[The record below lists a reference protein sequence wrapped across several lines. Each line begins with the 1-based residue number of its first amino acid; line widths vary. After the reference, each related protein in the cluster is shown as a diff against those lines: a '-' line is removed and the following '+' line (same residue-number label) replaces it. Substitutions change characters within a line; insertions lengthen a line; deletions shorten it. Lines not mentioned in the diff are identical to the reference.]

1 MVVYTTAKC
10 GHCGVNWTALSP
22 KAPNTV
28 FGKLGPPVIRCAS
41 CLKDNKTGYK
51 LIRDLNPLE
60 KILYV
65 KVKNI
70 FGIILSLVF
79 IAMGVYLGYDIV
91 YDESIKDEG
100 NFLMI
105 FLSAFACG
113 FIFFGAMGI
122 RNNISGVSDLDYTQE
137 LFDKNGGFVWSYEM
151 YGL

>member
-1 MVVYTTAKC
+1 MAVYTTAKC
-10 GHCGVNWTALSP
+10 GHCGDNWTKLNP
-22 KAPNTV
+22 NAPNTV

-51 LIRDLNPLE
+51 LTRDLNQLE
-60 KILYV
+60 KLLYV

-79 IAMGVYLGYDIV
+79 IAIGVYTGNV
-91 YDESIKDEG
+91 VAYDESIKDPPSY
-100 NFLMI
+100 FYL
-105 FLSAFACG
+105 AFACG

-122 RNNISGVSDLDYTQE
+122 RNNISGESDLDYTQE

-151 YGL
+151 YGV

>member
-1 MVVYTTAKC
+1 MAVYTTAKC
-10 GHCGVNWTALSP
+10 GHCGENWTKLNP
-22 KAPNTV
+22 NAPNTV

-60 KILYV
+60 KLLYV

-79 IAMGVYLGYDIV
+79 IAMGVYLGNDV
-91 YDESIKDEG
+91 AYDESLDDFTLYF
-100 NFLMI
+100 FL
-105 FLSAFACG
+105 AFACG
-113 FIFFGAMGI
+113 FIFLGAMGI
-122 RNNISGVSDLDYTQE
+122 KNNISGESDLDYTQE

-151 YGL
+151 YGV